1 MTVKIDHPYHDAL
14 TLQGFHFP
22 CLLCEPERGGN
33 VVPPREEL
41 RRVMH
46 DQLAQLD
53 RLLGMHPRPGEIVI
67 RTRLAML
74 EETIGHMLSEIERW
88 SALEKRIADLE
99 GESDP
104 TG

>member
-1 MTVKIDHPYHDAL
+1 
-14 TLQGFHFP
+14 
-22 CLLCEPERGGN
+22 
-33 VVPPREEL
+33 
-41 RRVMH
+41 
-46 DQLAQLD
+46 
-53 RLLGMHPRPGEIVI
+53 
-67 RTRLAML
+67 ML